1 MIDGKII
8 KKINFED
15 KQKVYNF
22 EERVQAFSFADFQRM
37 LNKAGMVI
45 EKTFGNY
52 GLEDFE
58 ENSSDRLILICK
70 KA

>member
-1 MIDGKII
+1 MVEGKII

-15 KQKVYNF
+15 NKKVYNF
-22 EERVQAFSFADFQRM
+22 EERVQAFSFEDFQRM

-45 EKTFGNY
+45 EKTFGSY
-52 GLEDFE
+52 ALDDFNE
-58 ENSSDRLILICK
+58 SDSDRLILICK